1 MWVYP
6 SEELQGGTSLC
17 IVMAS
22 ILVIRTSWHI
32 QPQGKDWKSGDSF
45 VDVVEPAA
53 CVAFGEAYP

>member
-1 MWVYP
+1 M
-6 SEELQGGTSLC
+6 C

-45 VDVVEPAA
+45 VDVAEPAA